1 MGEESSCK
9 KQVGLSTGSPL
20 AGAGRASLGHSPCPH
35 APGTAQA
42 SPQQADSTAQCTWS
56 GYPAVQIWV
65 TDAFLSLRP
74 LPLQALHHVDE
85 RRESPK
91 WWGPQTQ
98 TDSPRPSCD
107 DWTVSPQLWRLDGEA
122 QDCLSTSAPPPP
134 PLRAFNHLFLLGW
147 NQVLAP
153 LRGLSINHWWGLC
166 STLSLGPKPLCREVL
181 NNHCYILRGSLSL

>member
-1 MGEESSCK
+1 MGEESPCK
-9 KQVGLSTGSPL
+9 RQVGLSRGSPL
-20 AGAGRASLGHSPCPH
+20 AGAGRASLGHLPCPH
-35 APGTAQA
+35 AQV

-65 TDAFLSLRP
+65 MDAFLSLRP

-85 RRESPK
+85 RRGSPK

-98 TDSPRPSCD
+98 TDPP
-107 DWTVSPQLWRLDGEA
+107 PQLWWLDGEA
-122 QDCLSTSAPPPP
+122 QDCLSAPAPPPP
-134 PLRAFNHLFLLGW
+134 PLRAFNHLFPLGG

-153 LRGLSINHWWGLC
+153 LRSLSINHWWGLC
-166 STLSLGPKPLCREVL
+166 STLSLGPKPPCREVL